1 MAEIYSTVGGYVLA
15 TRYRLQD
22 LISPFRYADSSVI
35 GSLNSAIFGVRQLR
49 PDIFL
54 DLKYKQPLTKGD
66 IRDGSPDTLFSLSDV
81 VYLPPPNNYM
91 VDPTQG
97 TYVAV
102 PSKFIDAV
110 VWYMSGQLQ
119 LFDVTDTADQRAEAF
134 MQKFT
139 KELLSVAV

>member
-22 LISPFRYADSSVI
+22 LVSPFRYTDNSVI
-35 GSLNSAIFGVRQLR
+35 GSLNSALFGVKQLR

-54 DLKYKQPLTKGD
+54 DLKYKRSLRNGD
-66 IRDGSPDTLFSLSDV
+66 IGDGSPDALFTLNDV
-81 VYLPPPNNYM
+81 VYQPPPNNYL

-97 TYVAV
+97 TYVTI

-110 VWYMSGQLQ
+110 IWYMSGQLQ
-119 LFDVTDTADQRAEAF
+119 LFDVNDTADQRAEAF

-139 KELLSVAV
+139 KDLLSLAV